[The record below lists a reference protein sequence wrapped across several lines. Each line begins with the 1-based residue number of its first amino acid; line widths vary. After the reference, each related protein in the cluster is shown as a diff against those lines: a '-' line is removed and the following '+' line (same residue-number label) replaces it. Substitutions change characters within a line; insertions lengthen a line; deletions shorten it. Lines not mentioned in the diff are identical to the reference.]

1 MKVTICMCLRNDNYG
16 GDQILRFKKFI
27 NYYSWL
33 NEKYGGIFEFVICD
47 YNSPSGKTILELEIP
62 WKLLSPLKIIV
73 VSEKQ
78 HNEFSQ
84 GKGRPILDYLG
95 RNIAVRHAESGL
107 IVILNQDIFISESI
121 VRNICD
127 GKIDERFFYRADRWD
142 FPFDGL
148 PLENPELMEQYA
160 RKSASILHRRHDL
173 RRLPIDAHVI
183 PGKENEIA
191 SLPLVGEVVDHEN
204 CIFRGRPPSW
214 KDKILQ
220 RINGQIDFEFLG
232 LHTNAG
238 GDFIVASKAAWEKIH
253 GACETTEFYMHLD
266 SYLLAQ
272 LYGAGLRQAIF
283 AYPHQVFHA
292 DHDRSARLQ
301 FQEVIPYSQHKK
313 NLSDIALGLQS
324 FRLNKCDWGMA
335 EEKLKIIRLNKSN
348 ETYK

>member
-33 NEKYGGIFEFVICD
+33 KKKYGGMFEFVICD

-62 WKLLSPLKIIV
+62 WKLLSPLKIMV

-95 RNIAVRHAESGL
+95 RNIAVRHAASGL

-142 FPFDGL
+142 FSFDAL
-148 PLENPELMEQYA
+148 PLESPELMEQYA
-160 RKSASILHRRHDL
+160 RQSANTLHRRHD
-173 RRLPIDAHVI
+173 RKRLPIDVAVT
-183 PGKENEIA
+183 PGCEEEIG
-191 SLPLVGEVVDHEN
+191 SLPLADELLDRRDHV
-204 CIFRGRPPSW
+204 IFGKRPSW
-214 KDKILQ
+214 KKIIAQ
-220 RINGQIDFEFLG
+220 RFAGGVDFEFLG

-238 GDFIVASKAAWEKIH
+238 GDFIIASKKAWEKIQ
-253 GACETTEFYMHLD
+253 GAYETTEFYMHLD

-272 LYGAGLRQAIF
+272 LHGAGLRQAIF
-283 AYPHQVFHA
+283 AHPHRVFHA
-292 DHDRSARLQ
+292 DHDRSARLL
-301 FQEVIPYSQHKK
+301 FQEKIPYEVHKK
-313 NLSDIALGLQS
+313 RMCDIALGIS
-324 FRLNKCDWGMA
+324 SHRLNGADWGM
-335 EEKLKIIRLNKSN
+335 KN
-348 ETYK
+348 ENLEAIQL